1 MPSLATSP
9 EAPPAAP
16 AAAERLGFALF
27 LALSLH
33 AILILGVTFTPPE
46 RTTPSRP
53 LEVVLV
59 GPAAGL
65 AESAPPQPWA
75 SADAAGETPPVELPA
90 APAPLAQ
97 APKPVAQTPKPVAQ
111 APKPVAQTRQP
122 TEQGDPPSPVANA
135 LPQAAAERLD
145 YSALSGEIAALG
157 LAIADE
163 ASAGAGAPRL
173 RRLSSLADKSAVEAA
188 YLEMWRARVERIG
201 TANYP
206 GNGVAGDL
214 RMLVVIRDDGVLLDA
229 RIIEPSGVAAVDAAA
244 LRIVR
249 LAAPFAQF
257 PVEMRKS
264 YDQLEITRTWRFSRT
279 GASLRD

>member
-9 EAPPAAP
+9 EALSAAP
-16 AAAERLGFALF
+16 AAGERLGFALF

-46 RTTPSRP
+46 RSTPSRP

-65 AESAPPQPWA
+65 AESEPPHPTAP
-75 SADAAGETPPVELPA
+75 SEEDGETPPVALPA
-90 APAPLAQ
+90 APAP
-97 APKPVAQTPKPVAQ
+97 VARTG
-111 APKPVAQTRQP
+111 RH
-122 TEQGDPPSPVANA
+122 TEVEDPPSPVAE
-135 LPQAAAERLD
+135 AAPSARAERRH
-145 YSALSGEIAALG
+145 YAALRGEIAALG
-157 LAIADE
+157 LAIANE
-163 ASAGAGAPRL
+163 AATGAGAPRL

-206 GNGVAGDL
+206 GNGVAGEL
-214 RMLVVIRDDGVLLDA
+214 RMQVLIRDDGALLDA
-229 RIIEPSGVAAVDAAA
+229 RLIKPSGVAAVDAAA
-244 LRIVR
+244 LRIVQ

-264 YDQLEITRTWRFSRT
+264 YDQLELTRTWRFSRT